1 VEGSDRTSRRLGQH
15 RKMKRSR
22 SVRAY
27 VVRLVIAVAVPL
39 LAFGAFLLIRSADN
53 EGRAIA
59 TTVQE
64 RAQGVAAD
72 LDRELRNLHDLVSIL
87 AASHS
92 VVASDLA
99 ALSRRYALWPLLDRG
114 LGLVVRDLSG
124 ELLNTCTGDGRPFPA
139 IRAVGEV
146 AYTASTYKPHITDL
160 ITDPISGEP
169 LLTIDLPV
177 WRGDE
182 SVLIVSL
189 CALPRILQILIE
201 QHLPDGWSAVI
212 VDSQGRVIASIRESS
227 GGSFAAAGADSAT
240 VAEADIDWIAG
251 QWGRSGTGY
260 EASSPVYLAG
270 WTVTVTVPGKIFS
283 GPVRRA
289 LLVLFVAGGG
299 TLALVLVLAFAI
311 GRRISG
317 PLTRVAG
324 VARTLGRGSQIV
336 PPPTGINEA
345 DLIAH
350 VLCSTDA
357 DLKRRTAE
365 LTQTVEAL
373 RQGEKRLLKLSDDLR
388 QALDER
394 KELLNRI
401 LSAQERERQR
411 IARELHDHL
420 GQYFTAMLLGLKAA
434 EKASG
439 CHGEGYLR
447 IADLKDMTSAMSR
460 EVYQLA
466 WELRPTALDDLGL
479 EAAIAN
485 YLEKWSGRFD
495 LNVDFVS
502 NLREKRL
509 SAPVEITL
517 YRVLQEAMTN
527 VAKHAH
533 AERVSVALDADGA
546 EVRLV
551 VEDDGTGFA
560 ARSAN
565 VPSAPTGGFGLLGIR
580 ERLALVG
587 GSLIIEPVSDHGTA
601 LFCRIPA

>member
-1 VEGSDRTSRRLGQH
+1 MRRSH
-15 RKMKRSR
+15 
-22 SVRAY
+22 SVRVY
-27 VVRLVIAVAVPL
+27 VVRLVVAVALPL
-39 LAFGAFLLIRSADN
+39 LVFGAFFLIRSADN
-53 EGRAIA
+53 EQHALS

-64 RAQGVAAD
+64 RAQGAAAD
-72 LDRELRNLHDLVSIL
+72 LDRELRNLQDLVSIL
-87 AASHS
+87 ASSHYLFVS
-92 VVASDLA
+92 NVAV
-99 ALSRRYALWPLLDRG
+99 SRRHAMSLLRDPA

-124 ELLNTCTGDGRPFPA
+124 EPLFDTCTADGRPFPISGGLSDA
-139 IRAVGEV
+139 L
-146 AYTASTYKPHITDL
+146 YTANPTKSHISEL
-160 ITDPISGEP
+160 VAEPVSGEP
-169 LLTIDLPV
+169 LLTIDMRV
-177 WRGDE
+177 RRDDE
-182 SVLIVSL
+182 SALILSI
-189 CALPRILQILIE
+189 CALPRILRILIE
-201 QHLPDGWSAVI
+201 QHLPSGWAAAV
-212 VDSQGRVIASIRESS
+212 VDSQGRPIASIRESS
-227 GGSFAAAGADSAT
+227 GGSFAAAGADSAA
-240 VAEADIDWIAG
+240 VAAADSDWIAD
-251 QWGRSGTGY
+251 QWGSSGPGY
-260 EASSPVYLAG
+260 GASSLVYLAG
-270 WTVTVTVPGKIFS
+270 WTVTVTVPGEIFS

-324 VARTLGRGSQIV
+324 IARALGRGRQVV
-336 PPPTGINEA
+336 PPRTGIHEA
-345 DLIAH
+345 DLIAQ

-357 DLKRRTAE
+357 DLERRTAE

-373 RQGEKRLLKLSDDLR
+373 RHSEQRLLKLSDDLR
-388 QALDER
+388 LALAER

-401 LSAQERERQR
+401 VSAQERERQR

-420 GQYFTAMLLGLKAA
+420 GQYFAAMLLGLKAA
-434 EKASG
+434 DKASSW
-439 CHGEGYLR
+439 HDEGHLR

-460 EVYQLA
+460 EVHQLS

-509 SAPVEITL
+509 SAPLEITL

-533 AERVSVALDADGA
+533 AERVSVVLDADSA

-551 VEDDGTGFA
+551 VEDDGTGFVS
-560 ARSAN
+560 RSASA
-565 VPSAPTGGFGLLGIR
+565 PSAPTSGFGLLGIR

>member
-1 VEGSDRTSRRLGQH
+1 MRLGRH

-27 VVRLVIAVAVPL
+27 VIRLVVAVAVPL
-39 LAFGAFLLIRSADN
+39 LTFGAFLLIRSADN
-53 EGRAIA
+53 EQRAIA

-64 RAQGVAAD
+64 RAQGAAAD
-72 LDRELRNLHDLVSIL
+72 LDRELHNLHDLVAIL

-92 VVASDLA
+92 LVASDV
-99 ALSRRYALWPLLDRG
+99 ALSRGYAFSPLRDRG

-124 ELLNTCTGDGRPFPA
+124 ELLNTCTGDGRAFTA
-139 IRAVGEV
+139 LRAVDEV
-146 AYTASTYKPHITDL
+146 ASTASPYKSYISDL
-160 ITDPISGEP
+160 VTEPISGEP
-169 LLTIDLPV
+169 LLTIDLPI

-182 SVLIVSL
+182 SVSILSL
-189 CALPRILQILIE
+189 CAIPRILKLLIE
-201 QHLPDGWSAVI
+201 EHWPDGWTAVI
-212 VDSQGRVIASIRESS
+212 VDSRGRAIASIRGSS
-227 GGSFAAAGADSAT
+227 GGSFAAAGADSAA
-240 VAEADIDWIAG
+240 VAGADNDWIAG
-251 QWGRSGTGY
+251 QWGSSGPGY
-260 EASSPVYLAG
+260 VASSPVYLAG
-270 WTVTVTVPGKIFS
+270 WTVTVAVPGEIFF

-289 LLVLFVAGGG
+289 LLVLLVAGGG
-299 TLALVLVLAFAI
+299 TVALVIVLGVAI
-311 GRRISG
+311 VLRMSG
-317 PLTRVAG
+317 PSSRVAG
-324 VARTLGRGSQIV
+324 IARALGRGRQVV
-336 PPPTGINEA
+336 PPRTGINEA
-345 DLIAH
+345 DLIAQ
-350 VLCSTDA
+350 VLCSTEA
-357 DLKRRTAE
+357 DLERRTAE
-365 LTQTVEAL
+365 LTQTVGAL
-373 RQGEKRLLKLSDDLR
+373 RRGEKRLLKLSDDLR
-388 QALDER
+388 QALEER

-420 GQYFTAMLLGLKAA
+420 GQYFAAMLLGLKAA
-434 EKASG
+434 DKASSW
-439 CHGEGYLR
+439 HDEGHLR

-460 EVYQLA
+460 EVHQLS

-509 SAPVEITL
+509 SAPVEITR

-533 AERVSVALDADGA
+533 AERVSVVLDADSA

-560 ARSAN
+560 SRSAN

-587 GSLIIEPVSDHGTA
+587 GSLFIEPVPDHGTA